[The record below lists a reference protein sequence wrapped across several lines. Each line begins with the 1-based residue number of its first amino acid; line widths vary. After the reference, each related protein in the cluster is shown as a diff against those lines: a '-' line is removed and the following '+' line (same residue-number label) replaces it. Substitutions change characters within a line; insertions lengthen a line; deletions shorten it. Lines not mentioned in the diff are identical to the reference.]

1 MLRRLGPRILIMPV
15 PEQLTQY
22 LNSPELALQNLDA
35 LFAVVASEDEASI
48 ELATEALENCGVPP
62 ATCSTTLHKTLLHG
76 NSQAVYWAAT
86 LVGRLTGQAQ
96 PFETDLCTAFGR
108 ADLEEF
114 ARERIAWAF
123 QQIGSL
129 SGPTRSLLE
138 KQRDRGGP
146 RLKRLIAAA
155 LDSTQ

>member
-1 MLRRLGPRILIMPV
+1 MPI

-35 LFAVVASEDEASI
+35 LLSIVATGDEASI
-48 ELATEALENCGVPP
+48 ELATEALENCGVPTP
-62 ATCSTTLHKTLLHG
+62 TCSSTLRNALLHG

-86 LVGRLTGQAQ
+86 LVGRMTKQADAFQ
-96 PFETDLCTAFGR
+96 TDLCASFNR
-108 ADLEEF
+108 ADVEEY

-123 QQIGSL
+123 QQIGTL
-129 SGPTRSLLE
+129 SVATRAILE

-146 RLKRLIAAA
+146 RLKRLIASA
-155 LDSTQ
+155 LDTTQ